1 MLRMLVV
8 VRIAA
13 VPLIVMAG
21 PVSAG
26 VVARIDLSAQHMSV
40 YVDGR
45 LRHSWRVSTGRGRY
59 RTPRGTFRPTVM
71 RRIHYSS
78 RYNNSPMP
86 YSIFFHRGYAIH
98 GTHEVS
104 RLGRRAS
111 HGCVRLHPSA
121 ARTLYHLV
129 RRHGPG
135 RTRIV
140 IRR

>member
-1 MLRMLVV
+1 MFRVLTVLVTALTLV
-8 VRIAA
+8 LMVAPA
-13 VPLIVMAG
+13 
-21 PVSAG
+21 SAG
-26 VVARIDLSAQHMSV
+26 IVARIDLSAQQMNV

-45 LRHSWRVSTGRGRY
+45 LRHSWPVSTGRGRY

-71 RRIHYSS
+71 RRMHYSS

-111 HGCVRLHPSA
+111 HGCVRLHPRA
-121 ARTLYHLV
+121 ARTLFYLV

>member
-1 MLRMLVV
+1 MFRVLAV
-8 VRIAA
+8 IAA
-13 VPLIVMAG
+13 IFTLVLMAE
-21 PVSAG
+21 PASAG
-26 VVARIDLSAQHMSV
+26 VTARIDLSAQQMNV

-45 LRHSWRVSTGRGRY
+45 LRHTWPVSTGRGRY

-71 RRIHYSS
+71 RRMHYSS

-86 YSIFFHRGYAIH
+86 YSIFFYRGYAIH
-98 GTHEVS
+98 GTNEIS

-111 HGCVRLHPSA
+111 HGCVRLHPRA

>member
-1 MLRMLVV
+1 MLRVLTVFV
-8 VRIAA
+8 AA
-13 VPLIVMAG
+13 LTFVLMVAPA
-21 PVSAG
+21 SAG
-26 VVARIDLSAQHMSV
+26 VVARIDLSAQQMNV
-40 YVDGR
+40 YVNGH
-45 LRHSWRVSTGRGRY
+45 LRHSWLVSTGRGRY

-71 RRIHYSS
+71 RRMHYSS

-86 YSIFFHRGYAIH
+86 HSIFFYRGYAIH
-98 GTHEVS
+98 GTHEIS

-111 HGCVRLHPSA
+111 HGCVRLHPRA

-129 RRHGPG
+129 RRHGPR